1 MRIHNRYDWNFL
13 HYLYIARINPKLDK
27 WQRFVEKFKTLPENV
42 QELIIKK
49 LHGGMET
56 WCIQLQTL
64 IIDTTQLTKY
74 RRQLL
79 VIVCLLMLI
88 AIEKVA
94 TYHII
99 KFHDKREFAKPN
111 INGLVKKWIPC
122 DL

>member
-1 MRIHNRYDWNFL
+1 
-13 HYLYIARINPKLDK
+13 LYIARINPKLDK
-27 WQRFVEKFKTLPENV
+27 WQTFVEKFKTLPENV

-74 RRQLL
+74 WRQLL